1 MSLHQTTTP
10 VGIEEYLIHKEYLSD
25 RIILYIPEN
34 LEELFK
40 HGKKKLY
47 SDQYHV
53 LTRISKQSYSEEI
66 ESILREAEQRCHDL
80 LNENREGLDALAQS
94 LLVKE
99 TLDSN
104 DVHELLGI
112 PKTGRDDHKDLTP
125 GETNEDVPALQNF
138 SKSENL

>member
-1 MSLHQTTTP
+1 MCRTLPRNETTNFEPDSSPNSSSRCGT
-10 VGIEEYLIHKEYLSD
+10 K
-25 RIILYIPEN
+25 
-34 LEELFK
+34 
-40 HGKKKLY
+40 
-47 SDQYHV
+47 
-53 LTRISKQSYSEEI
+53 EI

-112 PKTGRDDHKDLTP
+112 PKTDRDDHKDLPP
-125 GETNEDVPALQNF
+125 GESNEDVPALQNF